1 MRKDLSAL
9 ADGRCSGTHQPLM
22 HAVLVVKAIE
32 GLHCHFHQA
41 SDWVKRRSAAAEL
54 AMWKSTQRLAFAK
67 LVVGEKLLL
76 KYISSK
82 IRSLCFKL
90 GLKKA

>member
-9 ADGRCSGTHQPLM
+9 AGGRCSGTHQPLM

-67 LVVGEKLLL
+67 LVVGRLTVRRIVEHNIYKEA
-76 KYISSK
+76 
-82 IRSLCFKL
+82 C
-90 GLKKA
+90 